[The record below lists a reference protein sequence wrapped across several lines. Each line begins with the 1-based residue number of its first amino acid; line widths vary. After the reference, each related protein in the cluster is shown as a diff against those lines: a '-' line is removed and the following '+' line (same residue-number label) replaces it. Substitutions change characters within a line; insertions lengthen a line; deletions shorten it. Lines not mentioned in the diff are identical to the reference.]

1 MRISDWSSDVCSSDL
16 EEFERPLPCDL
27 RVLRAVVGALVAVE
41 AVAGR
46 VDVDLDLGMRLP
58 HGVHVAHRN
67 ALVRFAEVQHHRR
80 SEEHTSELQSLM
92 RISYAVF
99 CLKKKKKQKKNNTH
113 THANHITKQT
123 QTHE

>member
-67 ALVRFAEVQHHRR
+67 ALVRFAEVQHHRTLQLLVLESGDLAAVVADAAGDTVEPCRREPGER
-80 SEEHTSELQSLM
+80 SAP
-92 RISYAVF
+92 AV
-99 CLKKKKKQKKNNTH
+99 
-113 THANHITKQT
+113 AD
-123 QTHE
+123 